1 MGFLGLAPA
10 DNLGA
15 TYDPAEQVLKLFARG
30 EAPNFTYGYEFKRIT
45 WLGGLKF
52 ELLAWSG
59 PHAPGVRKYEHSQ
72 SFSIANLK
80 VVDPDGSV
88 VIVTSNHQNG
98 QSVPVKW
105 LGFEPGNTTPDPY
118 MDSSPKANEQASLA
132 ESPQTF
138 NAEGIT
144 INALFKEKFTIRESA
159 STSRGGSVQMQY
171 SPSALTV
178 QNAAVEFENIVWTFN
193 SLETGRTQVVVNI
206 SRGSGGIDIRKV
218 YDINVIVLDNALIAG
233 DVLSGAPKGPIRAIL
248 DFAGRVEIALAI
260 VQRTAPEAELLVV
273 NATLPRG
280 VVYPVK
286 DPLCLS
292 QLECVFS
299 IKSGTAII
307 RSTGW
312 GEYAPPIFLPYRRIG
327 VSIIKL
333 QDILVDIVPAV
344 DAIRAA
350 GIELA
355 FWSATLDHP
364 VVGPGQLH
372 DEPYYIFHMI
382 DGSYVFVGAKDK
394 EVIVNHAG
402 EKMLPSS
409 TVKE

>member
-1 MGFLGLAPA
+1 
-10 DNLGA
+10 
-15 TYDPAEQVLKLFARG
+15 
-30 EAPNFTYGYEFKRIT
+30 
-45 WLGGLKF
+45 
-52 ELLAWSG
+52 
-59 PHAPGVRKYEHSQ
+59 
-72 SFSIANLK
+72 
-80 VVDPDGSV
+80 
-88 VIVTSNHQNG
+88 
-98 QSVPVKW
+98 
-105 LGFEPGNTTPDPY
+105 
-118 MDSSPKANEQASLA
+118 MDSSPRANEQASLA
-132 ESPQTF
+132 ESAQTF

-144 INALFKEKFTIRESA
+144 INALFKEKFIIRESA
-159 STSRGGSVQMQY
+159 STSRGGSVQVQY
-171 SPSALTV
+171 SPSALTL
-178 QNAAVEFENIVWTFN
+178 QNAAVEFENLVWTFN

-206 SRGSGGIDIRKV
+206 NRGSGGIDIRKV
-218 YDINVIVLDNALIAG
+218 YDINVFVLDNALIAG
-233 DVLSGAPKGPIRAIL
+233 DALSGAPKGPIRAIL

-273 NATLPRG
+273 DATLPRG

-299 IKSGTAII
+299 TKSGTAVI

-312 GEYAPPIFLPYRRIG
+312 GEYAPPVFLPYRRFG
-327 VSIIKL
+327 VSLIKL
-333 QDILVDIVPAV
+333 QDISVDIVPAV

-382 DGSYVFVGAKDK
+382 DCSYVFVGAKDK